1 MGNGK
6 RSFQRSKGTNP
17 ALQKALTEKKIENA
31 LHDARQS
38 GINWAAIAYE
48 VMTIMVLH
56 DKFNI
61 TDKEELKRYC
71 KEMASISDAVTGDYA
86 TLSDFV
92 TTLKEEANFSITEDD
107 LVNIDPALAGLLEE
121 KE

>member
-1 MGNGK
+1 M
-6 RSFQRSKGTNP
+6 
-17 ALQKALTEKKIENA
+17 QKALTEKKIENA

-71 KEMASISDAVTGDYA
+71 KEMANISDAVTGDYA